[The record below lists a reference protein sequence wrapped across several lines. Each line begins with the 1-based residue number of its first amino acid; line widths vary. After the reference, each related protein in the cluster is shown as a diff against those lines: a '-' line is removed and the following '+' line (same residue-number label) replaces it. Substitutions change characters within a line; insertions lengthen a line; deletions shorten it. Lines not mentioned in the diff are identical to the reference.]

1 MFFPP
6 YVWDV
11 RFGWYIDLRNIDPEE
26 KFSFKEDPQLS
37 YQEQWIAW
45 QHGGLGPMQG
55 QANHFFRLAPHRIQ
69 YPTQVRKNTNIQG
82 LIH

>member
-1 MFFPP
+1 MPHL
-6 YVWDV
+6 WDV
-11 RFGWYIDLRNIDPEE
+11 RLGWYADLHDIDSEN

-69 YPTQVRKNTNIQG
+69 YPTQVRKSSTFMTLSIKV
-82 LIH
+82 